1 MKSRY
6 ILVTLALAILLLA
19 LGCSTPMTKEAGRRS
34 SLDLADIN
42 SRIKK
47 PEAKSSHLDVGD
59 AVAAP
64 DKSEKIRDLSVSED
78 ATNPYLSELSAPPV
92 VQNPDAD
99 KGEGVLLNFDNADIY
114 EVIQVIG
121 ATLGFN
127 YIVDP
132 QVKGVVNIRSGQKIP
147 MSQLPVIFKKIL
159 NINGLDIRTEGEYQY
174 IHPSDKLSSRNIF
187 GPGQAPALQNSP
199 RPVIQIIPIMNLS
212 SAEAMKMIQP
222 YVSDR
227 GFIENLTSTNTLI
240 ITDFESNVVDALTLL
255 SRLDVSALSSLKV
268 RLVRIENAPLFDM
281 RDELLEIF
289 KALQINKNDHEGVS
303 VITLE
308 RVNSLLLVSG
318 NKTLLEN
325 AEKWAKEL
333 DVIPDQGRDNIYIY
347 HVRNSVASDLSSL
360 VNSLISEN
368 GTTPQRTA
376 TPSPTAQPSTSGD
389 AANPAPSSLPTPS
402 RTRSSSSDKP
412 SSSLHFAGNPILIPD
427 DGRNVILL
435 RAMPADYTRLMKL
448 LERLDNLPRQVLIE
462 VMVAEVQLNE
472 GWKLGIE
479 WALKD
484 TGINVNHLDY
494 TQTFQTNF
502 KDVTDAALGGF
513 TYSVVNSTDR
523 FITLLNALADDN
535 NVTILSSPQVMVL
548 NNETATVNVGQE
560 VPIVTSESINDT
572 SGGTDTRTVQYRN
585 TGIILTVTPR
595 INYNGIIL
603 LDIDQQVSE
612 ALTENKTSGIDS
624 PIITNR
630 QLKTKLAVKDG
641 QSILMGGLID
651 NKVEGGESGVPLV
664 KDIPLLGWLFKYETY
679 SHKRTELLIMITPYV
694 IESEDVLDQY
704 IREFQKKTGDLRDQ
718 LIKKENRENSGDE
731 TK

>member
-19 LGCSTPMTKEAGRRS
+19 LGCSTPMTKEPGRRS

-64 DKSEKIRDLSVSED
+64 DKSEKVKDLSVSED
-78 ATNPYLSELSAPPV
+78 ATNPYLSELSAPPA

-227 GFIENLTSTNTLI
+227 GFIENLSSTNTLI

-376 TPSPTAQPSTSGD
+376 TPSPTAQSSTSGET
-389 AANPAPSSLPTPS
+389 ANPGPSSLPTPS

-484 TGINVNHLDY
+484 TGINVNHHNY

-651 NKVEGGESGVPLV
+651 NKVEGGESGVPLF
-664 KDIPLLGWLFKYETY
+664 KDIPVMGWLFKYETY

-718 LIKKENRENSGDE
+718 LIQKENREATGDD